1 MKHKLLNYFCLLF
14 LLAFV
19 TGCEEDNKDDF
30 TPKLYKV
37 TGKVEKGPFINGS
50 KITAQALDK
59 DYNLTGEVYQGII
72 VDDDGSFNL
81 GEIKLNS
88 SYVLL
93 TADGYYFN
101 EVDGE
106 LSTGQIS
113 LQSIVNL
120 ADNKQANINI
130 LTHLKTHDAA
140 S

>member
-59 DYNLTGEVYQGII
+59 DYNLTVRFIR
-72 VDDDGSFNL
+72 
-81 GEIKLNS
+81 
-88 SYVLL
+88 VLL
-93 TADGYYFN
+93 LMMMALLIWERLN
-101 EVDGE
+101 
-106 LSTGQIS
+106 
-113 LQSIVNL
+113 
-120 ADNKQANINI
+120 
-130 LTHLKTHDAA
+130 
-140 S
+140 

>member
-72 VDDDGSFNL
+72 VDDDGSFPDFITFLRHHIAHN
-81 GEIKLNS
+81 
-88 SYVLL
+88 
-93 TADGYYFN
+93 
-101 EVDGE
+101 
-106 LSTGQIS
+106 
-113 LQSIVNL
+113 
-120 ADNKQANINI
+120 DNQRV
-130 LTHLKTHDAA
+130 T
-140 S
+140 